1 MRNII
6 IKSFLVALFMG
17 LACQDTNAQ
26 IQLDIEDAVT
36 IPNQVEY
43 PYNQDIKPDGNKYL
57 EQEKKKADLIDR
69 QNRVVEDLLD
79 DEYLDFY
86 NMDAAYD
93 Y

>member
-1 MRNII
+1 MKNII
-6 IKSFLVALFMG
+6 VKVFSLVLFTG
-17 LACQDTNAQ
+17 LTCQNTNAQ
-26 IQLDIEDAVT
+26 IQVDIEDAVT
-36 IPNQVEY
+36 IPNQVEF
-43 PYNQDIKPDGNKYL
+43 PYNQDIKPDGNEYL
-57 EQEKKKADLIDR
+57 TKEKKKADLIDR